1 MTTNIYTKWATIPG
15 GDMRG
20 SGRPSVM
27 SQMNSTCYHRM
38 NDEYDPTIIHR
49 LCHGGLKGEK
59 EGLMGYSQP

>member
-1 MTTNIYTKWATIPG
+1 
-15 GDMRG
+15 MRG